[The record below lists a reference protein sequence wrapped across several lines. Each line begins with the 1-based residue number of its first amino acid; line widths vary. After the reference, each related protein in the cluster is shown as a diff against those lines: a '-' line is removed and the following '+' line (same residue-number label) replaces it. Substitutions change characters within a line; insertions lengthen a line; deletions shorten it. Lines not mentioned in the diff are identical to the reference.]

1 MPRCM
6 MPNVRVFA
14 MVDCLATNTEGCAA
28 CLRRDAMDQII
39 MILNRINN
47 QSFHWVP

>member
-1 MPRCM
+1 MPR
-6 MPNVRVFA
+6 R
-14 MVDCLATNTEGCAA
+14 G
-28 CLRRDAMDQII
+28 AMDQII

>member
-28 CLRRDAMDQII
+28 VCGA
-39 MILNRINN
+39 
-47 QSFHWVP
+47 VPWIK